1 MVDSSHMEDSM
12 QQGDTVEWDWGD
24 GTATGKIVERHTEE
38 VTRTF
43 GGTEVT
49 RKGDGDDAAIVIE
62 QEDGDRVLK
71 LESEVRQ
78 A

>member
-1 MVDSSHMEDSM
+1 M
-12 QQGDTVEWDWGD
+12 QQGDEVEWDWGD
-24 GTATGKIVERHTEE
+24 GTAEGEIVERHTEE
-38 VTRTF
+38 VTRTID
-43 GGTEVT
+43 GNEVT

-62 QEDGDRVLK
+62 QDDGQRVLK

>member
-1 MVDSSHMEDSM
+1 M
-12 QQGDTVEWDWGD
+12 QTGDQVEWDWGN
-24 GTATGKIVERHTEE
+24 GTAEGEIVERHTEE

-43 GGTEVT
+43 DGSEVT
-49 RKGDGDDAAIVIE
+49 RNGSGDDAAIVIE
-62 QEDGDRVLK
+62 QDDGSRVLK